1 MSYQPTLLEFIASEN
16 AREGE
21 KAKSGLGQ
29 LHDIYFPA
37 ISTYSGGGLMD
48 IGFAQE
54 GIIPVLAVEI
64 DTDFSHA
71 YEQAAVPLIK
81 ASGNTSSSVAVKVL
95 NEDLTGI
102 DAKRLAGLAEDLS
115 FANHFG
121 VPVTGVLGGPPCQDF
136 SIGGKNLGVKG
147 DRGKLVFDFIEK
159 VREMKPLFFVFENVK
174 GLYTTKK
181 HRENAF
187 DKLVLA
193 FREVGYLVQYRIIN
207 ALEYGVPQDRE
218 RVFIVGFRKD
228 LSVAYRAFRWPS
240 PKYPGVKA
248 LPWPAKNP
256 VGAEVQT
263 DPRLPRELMVITAFQ
278 GVDHLPN
285 QEDFFQPRSPKFWQI
300 EEGDDSRKS
309 FKRLHRYRYSPTVA
323 YGNNEVHLHP
333 VENRRI
339 TVREALRLQT
349 APDTYV
355 LPGDMSLTKKFKLVS
370 NGVPVLLS
378 RLLARSIKKALVSA
392 LEQG

>member
-1 MSYQPTLLEFIASEN
+1 MSNQPTLLEFMTREAERSEL
-16 AREGE
+16 EE
-21 KAKSGLGQ
+21 VY
-29 LHDIYFPA
+29 IPV

-54 GIIPVLAVEI
+54 GIISIVAVEI
-64 DTDFSHA
+64 DPDFSHA
-71 YEQAAVPLIK
+71 YEQAAVPLIRSSFP
-81 ASGNTSSSVAVKVL
+81 ASPPPKIRVL

-102 DAKRLAGLAEDLS
+102 NAKKLVDLAEDLS
-115 FANHFG
+115 FPNYFN
-121 VPVTGVLGGPPCQDF
+121 VPAVGILGGPPCQDF
-136 SIGGKNLGVKG
+136 SVGGKNLGVEG

-159 VREMKPLFFVFENVK
+159 VKQIRPLFFVFENVK

-187 DKLVLA
+187 DKLVYA
-193 FREVGYLVQYRIIN
+193 FRQVGYSVQYKVIN
-207 ALEYGVPQDRE
+207 ALEYDVPQNRE

-228 LSVAYRAFRWPS
+228 LSAASRAFQWPI
-240 PKYPGVKA
+240 PRYPEVKN
-248 LPWPAKNP
+248 LPWPTKNP
-256 VGAEVQT
+256 VGAEVQV
-263 DPRLPRELMVITAFQ
+263 DPRLPRELMVSTALQ
-278 GVDHLPN
+278 GVENLPN
-285 QEDFFQPRSPKFWQI
+285 QQDFFKPRSSKFFQI

-309 FKRLHRYRYSPTVA
+309 FKRLHRYRYSPAVA

-349 APDTYV
+349 APDTYI
-355 LPGDMSLTKKFKLVS
+355 LPADLSLTKKFKLVS

-378 RLLARSIKKALVSA
+378 RLLARSIKRALIA
-392 LEQG
+392 TLE